1 MRTLETVID
10 SINKQTHERKE
21 TRYIHNLAEALSCIA
36 RIPEGRQL
44 ACILG
49 TGYERSNKEALTTWI
64 KKELKHC
71 SLDKP
76 SHLDYLYARLLQTF
90 GDHNLV

>member
-1 MRTLETVID
+1 MRTIETVIN

-21 TRYIHNLAEALSCIA
+21 KRYIHNLAEALFCIA

-49 TGYERSNKEALTTWI
+49 TGDERSNKEALTTWI
-64 KKELKHC
+64 EKELKHC

-90 GDHNLV
+90 GEHNMI